1 MERDFLSLACLAGG
15 VAHGWERGNGGPS
28 SFGHIFSA
36 NQTKP
41 NNTFS
46 RGQEIC

>member
-15 VAHGWERGNGGPS
+15 VAHGWEGATEGS

-41 NNTFS
+41 NNPFS
-46 RGQEIC
+46 RGQEIF